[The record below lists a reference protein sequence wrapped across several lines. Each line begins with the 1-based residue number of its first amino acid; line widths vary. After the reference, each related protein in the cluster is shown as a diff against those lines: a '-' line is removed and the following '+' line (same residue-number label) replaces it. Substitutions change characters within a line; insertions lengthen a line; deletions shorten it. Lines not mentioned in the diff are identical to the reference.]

1 MYWFQKQSYKD
12 FHACLLA
19 EVNAASS
26 NDWINSS
33 YSNDACGSVMFELT
47 DDGENYVQLFA
58 FENKED
64 AVLELGEGGTQYSIT
79 VCKNGE
85 HDYTIWEDDSRD
97 EAIQRAVLFAVK
109 LREEYV
115 PTIEDEGFEHDLH
128 S

>member
-79 VCKNGE
+79 VCSNGE
-85 HDYTIWEDDSRD
+85 HDYTSWEGDNRD
-97 EAIQRAVLFAVK
+97 EAIKQAVQFAKSMNNVGCTK
-109 LREEYV
+109 Q
-115 PTIEDEGFEHDLH
+115 IQEG
-128 S
+128 